1 MNTLDAALPKVG
13 LFQAAMERAG
23 SLFTRAPIGWH
34 NWPQA
39 AQRIF
44 TVLAEQARFCKLLPS
59 GLHEQFI
66 LMDPRIMRILGE
78 LEGDQ
83 PGVKFRVGRRCVQ
96 KGLKQL
102 EDLGV
107 IRRVRQG
114 GVRFIQILVAFA
126 KPPKPVSQ
134 PGRKAGGAS
143 KAAPSTSPAAA
154 ENTAGPCPSA
164 GAPGPEPEADP
175 GPPLSPQEVKAA
187 IAAAVAGVAAAA
199 TPGRRVG
206 PTRGAAVPG
215 LSDEQRA
222 RQREEQQRRTKEWL
236 AKRELDRLTKSPRD
250 QPAAPSGSDEIARE

>member
-23 SLFTRAPIGWH
+23 SLFSQVPRGWH

-44 TVLAEQARFCKLLPS
+44 TVLVEESRHCPLLPS

-78 LEGDQ
+78 LEADQ

-114 GVRFIQILVAFA
+114 GVRFIQVLVAFMR
-126 KPPKPVSQ
+126 PTKPVSQ
-134 PGRKAGGAS
+134 PGRKAGGAP
-143 KAAPSTSPAAA
+143 KPAPSTSSAAV
-154 ENTAGPCPSA
+154 ENTAGPCLAA
-164 GAPGPEPEADP
+164 GPPGPEPEADP
-175 GPPLSPQEVKAA
+175 GPPLSPEEVKAA
-187 IAAAVAGVAAAA
+187 ISAAVAGVAAAA

-206 PTRGAAVPG
+206 PTLGAAVPE
-215 LSDEQRA
+215 LSYEQRA
-222 RQREEQQRRTKEWL
+222 RQKEEQQRRTREWL